1 MGENN
6 IENIEVYFDGACE
19 PVNPGG
25 IATFGF
31 VVYKNGETLK
41 TEKGLACEPFSSYA
55 SNNVAEYTA
64 MIKSLEFIVKNGFCG
79 KNIHVTVKGDS
90 QLTIRQMNGIYAVRA
105 PRIIPLFKRAKEL
118 TKKIKNI
125 RFVWVPREQNTVADD
140 LSHQAYTEH
149 VDLHPEVR
157 GKITS
162 YGATD
167 KQKAFMDRLKIK
179 YDKYISKREASR
191 LIRRKLEG
199 GGRDE

>member
-1 MGENN
+1 MKESD

-31 VVYKNGETLK
+31 VIYKDREMVK
-41 TEKGLACEPFSSYA
+41 AEKGLACEPFSSYA

-64 MIKSLEFIVKNGFCG
+64 MIKALEFMVKNGLCG
-79 KNIHVTVKGDS
+79 ESVHVTVKGDS

-118 TKKIKNI
+118 TKKIKHI
-125 RFVWVPREQNTVADD
+125 RFIWVPREQNTVADD
-140 LSHQAYTEH
+140 LSHQAYTEY
-149 VDLHPEVR
+149 VDTHPEMKD
-157 GKITS
+157 KITS
-162 YGATD
+162 YGATE

-199 GGRDE
+199 GSGDR

>member
-1 MGENN
+1 MNVEGENEI
-6 IENIEVYFDGACE
+6 IEFYFDGACE
-19 PVNPGG
+19 PINPGG

-31 VVYKNGETLK
+31 VIYKGGEILK

-64 MIKSLEFIVKNGFCG
+64 MIKALEFVVKNGLCG
-79 KNIHVTVKGDS
+79 ESTHITVKGDS

-140 LSHQAYTEH
+140 LSHQAYTEYI
-149 VDLHPEVR
+149 DTHPEIR
-157 GKITS
+157 DKILS
-162 YGATD
+162 YGATE

-191 LIRRKLEG
+191 LIRRKLSG
-199 GGRDE
+199 

>member
-1 MGENN
+1 MGEESG
-6 IENIEVYFDGACE
+6 IIEVYFDGACE

-31 VVYKNGETLK
+31 VIYKDGEMLK
-41 TEKGLACEPFSSYA
+41 AGKGLACEPFSSYA

-64 MIKSLEFIVKNGFCG
+64 MLKALEFMIEHGLCDE
-79 KNIHVTVKGDS
+79 HVQITVKGDS

-105 PRIIPLFKRAKEL
+105 PRIIPLFKKAKEL

-140 LSHQAYTEH
+140 LSHQAYTEY
-149 VDLHPEVR
+149 VDTHPEIR
-157 GKITS
+157 DKILS

-191 LIRRKLEG
+191 LIRRRL
-199 GGRDE
+199 RD